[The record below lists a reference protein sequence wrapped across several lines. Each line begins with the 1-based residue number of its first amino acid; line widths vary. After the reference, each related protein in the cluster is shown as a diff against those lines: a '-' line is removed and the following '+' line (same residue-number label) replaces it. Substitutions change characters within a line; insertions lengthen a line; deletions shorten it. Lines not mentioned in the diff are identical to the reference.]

1 MQNSAA
7 REANSER
14 VVVTETVLLEEW
26 LAGLDRLLGDLVNC
40 PLHAAS

>member
-7 REANSER
+7 REANGEC
-14 VVVTETVLLEEW
+14 VVVAETVFLEEW
-26 LAGLDRLLGDLVNC
+26 LAGLDRLLGDLVNR